1 MTSLILFGLFVTLLI
16 FTVPIAISLGIA
28 SFCAMLYSGA
38 AGKLFMAQGLI
49 TSTDSFP
56 LMAVPFFIL
65 AGELMGAGG
74 LSRRLLQ
81 VASIICGQA
90 TGGLAMVTVAAC
102 MFFAAISGSG
112 PATVAAIGSI
122 MLPTMLK
129 EGYDRNFTGGLLA
142 TAGSI
147 GVIIPPSIPM
157 VIYSI
162 SAEGVSASDMFLG
175 GVIPG
180 IMIGLGLMFV
190 SWVISKR
197 NNWVSRYK
205 RPPLRECLGI
215 LNDAKW
221 ALFVPVLILGGIYGG
236 IFTPTEAAAVAVIYG
251 FVVGV
256 FIYKD
261 LRIQDVPEVVATS
274 ALTTASVLI
283 IVGMATTFGRVL
295 TIEQVPQQLVAF
307 IASISTSTLVVMA
320 LINLLLLFVGCI
332 METLAAIIIL
342 APILL
347 PIAISV
353 GVDPLHFGIIMVVN
367 LAIGYVTPPVGA
379 NLFVTCAIANTTIE
393 GLCKKIWPF
402 ILVMLVVLILITVFP
417 QLSLFL
423 PGLFK

>member
-1 MTSLILFGLFVTLLI
+1 MTSLILFGLFAVLLI

-38 AGKLFMAQGLI
+38 AGKLFMSQGLI

-90 TGGLAMVTVAAC
+90 TGGLALVTVVAC

-129 EGYDRNFTGGLLA
+129 EGYDKNFTGGLLA

-180 IMIGLGLMFV
+180 LLIGLGLMSV

-197 NNWVSRYK
+197 NNWISQYK
-205 RPPLRECLGI
+205 RPAPRECLAI

-236 IFTPTEAAAVAVIYG
+236 VFTPTEAAAVAVIYG
-251 FVVGV
+251 FVVGT

-261 LRIQDVPEVVATS
+261 LRLADVPNVVATA

-295 TIEQVPQQLVAF
+295 TMERVPQQLVEL
-307 IASISTSTLVVMA
+307 IASISTSPFVVMG

-347 PIAISV
+347 PIAVSV

-367 LAIGYVTPPVGA
+367 LAVGYVTPPVGA
-379 NLFVTCAIANTTIE
+379 NLFVTCAIADTSIE
-393 GLCKKIWPF
+393 ALCKKIWPF
-402 ILVMLVVLILITVFP
+402 VLVMLFVLVLVTVFP